1 MKRLKMSIAAILLLA
16 VTYVNAQAGHNH
28 NTMEM
33 GDMKMGDMKMNHSEM
48 TMKSDAKAE
57 AILWDYFNLKDALVN
72 DDSKE
77 AAEAGSK
84 LLVSLKAFNRKT
96 YEGMQQME
104 LIEIIVDATKHADYI
119 AKSPIDTQREHF
131 KTLSKDVTD
140 LLAITGTANTLYEQ
154 FCPMYDKGSAW
165 LSTTKEVKNPYYGS
179 KMLKCGSVKKQI
191 N

>member
-16 VTYVNAQAGHNH
+16 VTYVNAQDGHNH
-28 NTMEM
+28 ST
-33 GDMKMGDMKMNHSEM
+33 MKMDNKKMDHSKM
-48 TMKSDAKAE
+48 TIKSDAKAE
-57 AILWDYFNLKDALVN
+57 AILSDYFNLKDALVN
-72 DDSKE
+72 DDAKE
-77 AAEAGSK
+77 AAQAGSK
-84 LLVSLKAFNRKT
+84 LIVSLKAFDRKT
-96 YEGMQQME
+96 YKGMQQME
-104 LIEIIVDATKHADYI
+104 LIEIIVDATEHAEHI
-119 AKSPIDTQREHF
+119 VKSPIDHQREHF

-165 LSTTKEVKNPYYGS
+165 LSTSKEVKNPYYGS

>member
-1 MKRLKMSIAAILLLA
+1 MKKLKMNIAAILLLA
-16 VTYVNAQAGHNH
+16 VTYVNAQNGHNH
-28 NTMEM
+28 SS
-33 GDMKMGDMKMNHSEM
+33 MKMRDNKEMNHSKM
-48 TMKSDAKAE
+48 IIKSDAKAE

-104 LIEIIVDATKHADYI
+104 LIEIIEDATEHAEHI
-119 AKSPIDTQREHF
+119 VKSPIDHQREHF

-165 LSTTKEVKNPYYGS
+165 LSTSKEVKNPYYGS